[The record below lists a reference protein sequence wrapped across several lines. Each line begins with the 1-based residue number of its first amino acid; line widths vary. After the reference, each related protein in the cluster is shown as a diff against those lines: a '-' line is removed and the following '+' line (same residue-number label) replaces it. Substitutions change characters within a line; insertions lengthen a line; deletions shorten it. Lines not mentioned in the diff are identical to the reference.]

1 LREKRNVPS
10 TIKVSG
16 YKMVGRPRKSFDG
29 SQEREIKPSNVLFFL
44 DGKIVRLLSFNRAMD
59 VCYLYNL
66 YNQKEQT
73 MLYSDFKKH
82 RKRAYTV
89 INTARLLGRSRMQ
102 LYRYYRDGLIEP
114 PVGILPGGERVFR
127 KKSYYSEDDVF
138 KIREAMA
145 SLHHGR
151 PRKDGRT
158 TNNRTLTEKE
168 LRAKMGD
175 ALVLYTR
182 TKDGDF
188 IPVWSEETY

>member
-1 LREKRNVPS
+1 
-10 TIKVSG
+10 
-16 YKMVGRPRKSFDG
+16 
-29 SQEREIKPSNVLFFL
+29 
-44 DGKIVRLLSFNRAMD
+44 
-59 VCYLYNL
+59 
-66 YNQKEQT
+66 

-151 PRKDGRT
+151 PRNDGRT